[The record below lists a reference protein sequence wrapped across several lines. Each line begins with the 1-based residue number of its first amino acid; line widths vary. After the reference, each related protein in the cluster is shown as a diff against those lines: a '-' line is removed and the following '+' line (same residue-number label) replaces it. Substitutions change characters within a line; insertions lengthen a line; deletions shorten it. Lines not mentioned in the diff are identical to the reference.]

1 MCKKFK
7 KFGKLKAPGSGS
19 APKVCGVKTKSAS
32 ECVNSVND
40 VNICDS
46 VDENVG
52 DFMYMDVLVKGTKV
66 ATLLDTGSS
75 INIISKS
82 LYEKLPSQNK
92 SSFRSCGEQ
101 AVKLANNQFGRVFST
116 ASILM
121 QTPCSPTEHSILYIF

>member
-1 MCKKFK
+1 M
-7 KFGKLKAPGSGS
+7 
-19 APKVCGVKTKSAS
+19 KTKSAG
-32 ECVNSVND
+32 ECVNSVSD

-46 VDENVG
+46 VDETVG
-52 DFMYMDVLVKGTKV
+52 DFMYMDVIIKGTKV
-66 ATLLDTGSS
+66 TALLDTGSS

-101 AVKLANNQFGRVFST
+101 TVKLTNNQFVRVFGT

-121 QTPCSPTEHSILYIF
+121 QAPCSPTEHSIFVYI